1 MSTLAIFLTIEVQ
14 KVDTFLTTVVAGVV
28 VAVVGVIAAFY
39 LGGVRERHKRI
50 LARQGEERRRLE
62 EWRRE
67 EQGRIQ
73 ARKEREQQRAEE
85 REQRIIDRRAE
96 ALEDIRV
103 QALYFANAFRTWTDK
118 AANLEIPPK
127 DEVEQ
132 AVGFS
137 KGLADLIQQAD
148 EVRTR
153 LAFLSGHYDA
163 HSPIL
168 EEKSRNIV
176 ELLERQGVERH
187 SFLSNQLKATAA
199 SLQPFL
205 VLIQTHQVLDEMDP
219 KSQSDAISWLTGP
232 GLGTYVSP
240 RKFSS
245 VKGLDNSHMN
255 KKAMLEEHRQEVLQ
269 AANVAKDWDIHV
281 HLRALDA
288 EFGRIEGSRS

>member
-14 KVDTFLTTVVAGVV
+14 KVDTFLTTVEAGFI
-28 VAVVGVIAAFY
+28 VAVVGAIAAFY

-50 LARQGEERRRLE
+50 IARQGEEQRRLE

-67 EQGRIQ
+67 EQGRIE
-73 ARKEREQQRAEE
+73 ARKEREEA
-85 REQRIIDRRAE
+85 REQGLIDRRAE
-96 ALEDIRV
+96 ALDDIRV

-153 LAFLSGHYDA
+153 LAYLSGHYDA

-168 EEKSRNIV
+168 EVKSRNIV
-176 ELLERQGVERH
+176 ELIERQGVERH

-199 SLQPFL
+199 SLQSFL
-205 VLIQTHQVLDEMDP
+205 VLVQTHQAVDEMDP

-232 GLGTYVSP
+232 GLGMFVSP
-240 RKFSS
+240 RKYSS
-245 VKGLDNSHMN
+245 VKGLGNAHMN
-255 KKAMLEEHRQEVLQ
+255 KKAILEEHRQEVLQ

-288 EFGRIEGSRS
+288 EFVRIDGIRS